1 MEAFGNILVFH
12 PAAIGDAM
20 LASPVAATLKLN
32 FPAAKVTYWTH
43 AELRPILLSLCPSI
57 DEIIDY
63 DRKASI
69 FELAKTFTDF
79 KADLFVD
86 LANNTKSKLMT
97 LISRRTKIFRYE
109 KQAALARPI
118 RHAAENF
125 LDTIRPICPQLP
137 GFPFPTIFPEGL
149 AEEVVERLLAE
160 RGLPNSPII
169 GIVPGVGKHRPH
181 RAWIYESWVYL
192 LQHIGRWSPHVPAL
206 IGGSDEVKLCAELEA
221 AVGTPCLN
229 LAGRLSLPETAALLK
244 HCRVV
249 VSGDTGPAHI
259 AVAVGTP
266 VIGLYGPTFPER
278 SGPYGCLDMV
288 LDQSESCACHDEKH
302 CRFANPHD
310 SGQCMARIML
320 VDVVERLQ
328 QFLQLP
334 PSDQGPPSE

>member
-1 MEAFGNILVFH
+1 MEAFANILVFH

-43 AELRPILLSLCPSI
+43 PELKRALLSLCPSI

-69 FELAKTFTDF
+69 FELSKTFADF

-97 LISRRTKIFRYE
+97 LISRKTRVFRYE
-109 KQAALARPI
+109 KQSALARPI
-118 RHAAENF
+118 RHATENF
-125 LDTIRPICPQLP
+125 LDTIRPICPQIP
-137 GFPFPTIFPEGL
+137 DYPFPTIFPR
-149 AEEVVERLLAE
+149 APADEVVERVLIE
-160 RGLPNSPII
+160 QGLPNSRII

-181 RAWIYESWVYL
+181 RAWVYESWVSL
-192 LQHIGRWSPHVPAL
+192 LQQIELWSTHVPAL
-206 IGGSDEVKLCAELEA
+206 IGGSDEVELCAKLA
-221 AVGTPCLN
+221 ASVEFPCLN
-229 LAGRLSLPETAALLK
+229 LAGRLSLPETAAVLK
-244 HCRVV
+244 KCDVV
-249 VSGDTGPAHI
+249 ISGDTGPAHI
-259 AVAVGTP
+259 AIAVGTP

-288 LDQSESCACHDEKH
+288 LDQSEKCGCHDQKF
-302 CRFANPHD
+302 CQFTSPHD
-310 SGQCMARIML
+310 PGRCMSKIML
-320 VDVVERLQ
+320 FEVVERLR

-334 PSDQGPPSE
+334 PSG